1 MLYCVY
7 TLGVNLLGVLLVSFM
22 GTVLLMYVI
31 NLVHHER
38 VRVSPTS
45 LQ

>member
-1 MLYCVY
+1 VS
-7 TLGVNLLGVLLVSFM
+7 LLGALLVSFM
-22 GTVLLMYVI
+22 GTVLLMDVI
-31 NLVHHER
+31 NLVNHER